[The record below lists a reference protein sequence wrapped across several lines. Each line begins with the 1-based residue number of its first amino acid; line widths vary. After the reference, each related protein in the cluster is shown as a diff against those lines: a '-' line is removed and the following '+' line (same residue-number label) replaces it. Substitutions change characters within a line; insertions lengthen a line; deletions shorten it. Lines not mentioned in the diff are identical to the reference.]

1 MNCGYPGIVSIII
14 PKLINMDQ
22 KGFVNGRFI
31 GDNSRLIYVIIN
43 ESSNKNV
50 QGLIVLID
58 FEKAFDSLPGTSSE
72 NL

>member
-1 MNCGYPGIVSIII
+1 
-14 PKLINMDQ
+14 MDQ